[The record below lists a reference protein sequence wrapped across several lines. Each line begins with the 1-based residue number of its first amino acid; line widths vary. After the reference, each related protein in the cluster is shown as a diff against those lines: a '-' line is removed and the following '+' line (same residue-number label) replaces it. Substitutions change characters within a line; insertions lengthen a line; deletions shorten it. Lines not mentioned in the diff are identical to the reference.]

1 MEVERRILGSTNIA
15 REANRIGDRGVTG
28 DEMVRVKVVV
38 GFFSSSSS
46 SESLVKLERLIL
58 GNTNVA

>member
-15 REANRIGDRGVTG
+15 REANRSGDRGVTG